1 MENSRCSGKGNKN
14 KRNGVRGKGRILR
27 SGVNWTHFMKI
38 IFVELSYEGSKI

>member
-1 MENSRCSGKGNKN
+1 VLGGKVKGL
-14 KRNGVRGKGRILR
+14 KGRISR